1 MSWLGNFV
9 IDWGFGWELLTFS
22 SISFCCCIW
31 ARLVLSGCNLIV
43 RGTIFRSSAVPNNG
57 QSCWVFHLLGESC
70 TTNVYQIWSGVFFS
84 MITTCD
90 RSDNST
96 FLVTRGSCSAV
107 SKGVVHSWAVC
118 SSVLVF
124 FRLFLVAQS
133 NFDDLKGLESVLE
146 FAIYGQQVNG
156 TQN

>member
-1 MSWLGNFV
+1 MPTSMAC
-9 IDWGFGWELLTFS
+9 DELACCR
-22 SISFCCCIW
+22 IRKNCCCIW
-31 ARLVLSGCNLIV
+31 ARLVLSGWNLIV
-43 RGTIFRSSAVPNNG
+43 RGTIFRSSAVPNNE

-70 TTNVYQIWSGVFFS
+70 TTNVYQIWSGFFFS

-90 RSDNST
+90 RSANIYVACST

-107 SKGVVHSWAVC
+107 SKGVVHSLAVC

-133 NFDDLKGLESVLE
+133 NFDDLKGLESLLE
-146 FAIYGQQVNG
+146 LAIYGQQVNG